1 MIFLDYYSLTF
12 NSKTAGQNRIS
23 VFCGRRAK
31 CFAKSKLWIK
41 SGDDWIF
48 AVLDTHKRTL
58 PLSLSANSHA
68 AQTNSSSFNCFI
80 YCAEYQPR
88 FGQKKK
94 KNGCCFCQQSS
105 YQCFLVLV
113 YKHYIQMCIIFCPQ
127 TAWSVQFPTKILDEF
142 SLTKFT
148 MRQSSY
154 ILCSMLWQTTRL
166 TNFFVIPLKS
176 VVVVMSISP
185 SPNCQNHL
193 QSIESASAS
202 ESRMP
207 NSPIRRTIGARSLH
221 TEHTWHTRQRRS
233 HTHIRVAAH
242 AKN

>member
-68 AQTNSSSFNCFI
+68 AQTNSSEQLFNCFI

-94 KNGCCFCQQSS
+94 MVVVFASNQVISVFS
-105 YQCFLVLV
+105 YWC
-113 YKHYIQMCIIFCPQ
+113 INIIFKCVLFF
-127 TAWSVQFPTKILDEF
+127 AHKLLDLYSSPLKYWTNF
-142 SLTKFT
+142 LSQSLQCGSRHKFFVRCSGKLHDSLTILWYRWNPWSSWCQYHR
-148 MRQSSY
+148 RQ
-154 ILCSMLWQTTRL
+154 IAKIICSQSNQPR
-166 TNFFVIPLKS
+166 P
-176 VVVVMSISP
+176 P
-185 SPNCQNHL
+185 SLECQIH
-193 QSIESASAS
+193 
-202 ESRMP
+202 R
-207 NSPIRRTIGARSLH
+207 
-221 TEHTWHTRQRRS
+221 
-233 HTHIRVAAH
+233 
-242 AKN
+242 